1 MQTKGILDSANA
13 LNRFTLQRYDPS
25 SALAPFVE
33 QYWIVR
39 WDLPA
44 GETYT
49 TELLPFPNVNVA
61 ITNTE
66 SLLTGVMTSKYAR
79 TLSGRGVVIGA
90 KFLPGGFEPF
100 YRQSIERLTNQEV
113 PLKTV
118 FAASRIK
125 NVVARLDADDAALVV
140 EMEKLLLSRKPQRD
154 DTIVAITAIIDAIRK
169 DPTIRQ
175 VQTVCEQFEVSER
188 TLQHSFKNYVGI
200 GLKWII
206 ARYRLQDV
214 ADAIDHGQN
223 DWAALAL
230 AYGFADQAHF
240 IREFKK
246 VTGETPLQYSKRIRS
261 HEE

>member
-1 MQTKGILDSANA
+1 MQTKGILDSTNA
-13 LNRFTLQRYDPS
+13 LNQFTLQRYDPS
-25 SALAPFVE
+25 PALAPFVE

-44 GETYT
+44 GESYT
-49 TELLPFPNVNVA
+49 TELLPFPNVNIA

-66 SLLTGVMTSKYAR
+66 SMITGVTTSKYAR
-79 TLSGRGVVIGA
+79 TLSGRGVVVGA

-100 YRQSIERLTNQEV
+100 YKKPIERLTNQEV

-118 FAASRIK
+118 FAAGRIK
-125 NVVARLDADDAALVV
+125 DMVSRLDQDDAPLVADL
-140 EMEKLLLSRKPQRD
+140 EKLLLTRRPERD
-154 DTIVAITAIIDAIRK
+154 DTIVAITAIIDAIKK

-188 TLQHSFKNYVGI
+188 TLQYSFKNYVGI

-206 ARYRLQDV
+206 SRYRLQDV
-214 ADAIDHGQN
+214 ADAIDHGQT

-230 AYGFADQAHF
+230 AYGFSDQAHF

-246 VTGETPLQYSKRIRS
+246 VTGETPLQYSKRIKI
-261 HEE
+261 